1 MYYSFFYRHSQM
13 DPKIFEAFDNR
24 GELATQLL
32 TGAKLQ
38 PQDSSQLSTRPGPP
52 QLLSYDSLVMQQ
64 MPGSSNPSMMGM
76 NMRGLDQFQGN
87 AEGRVPQRAQRNS
100 IISFGGRNMSFTS
113 EYGRS
118 MSGLSALSIDWENM
132 EDFDVNVDHSA
143 HINDGMNQPSDEIME
158 PRPIAGSARG
168 RRSSLRQSFMVGR
181 NGNSNN
187 NDAHV
192 SFGNLRALEAGDD

>member
-1 MYYSFFYRHSQM
+1 
-13 DPKIFEAFDNR
+13 
-24 GELATQLL
+24 
-32 TGAKLQ
+32 
-38 PQDSSQLSTRPGPP
+38 
-52 QLLSYDSLVMQQ
+52 
-64 MPGSSNPSMMGM
+64 
-76 NMRGLDQFQGN
+76 
-87 AEGRVPQRAQRNS
+87 
-100 IISFGGRNMSFTS
+100 MSFTS

-158 PRPIAGSARG
+158 PRPIGGNGRG

-192 SFGNLRALEAGDD
+192 SFGNLRTLEAGDD